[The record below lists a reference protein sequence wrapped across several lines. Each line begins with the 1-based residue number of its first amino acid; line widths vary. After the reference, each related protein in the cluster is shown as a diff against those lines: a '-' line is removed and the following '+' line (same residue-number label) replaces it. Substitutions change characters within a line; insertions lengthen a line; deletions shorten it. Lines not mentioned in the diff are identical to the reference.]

1 MSVAASVAMK
11 YSFKKSTLGASG
23 KSIILIVPS
32 VDFMKLYFIATD
44 AATDISQK
52 GRAW

>member
-1 MSVAASVAMK
+1 MSVAASVATK
-11 YSFKKSTLGASG
+11 YSFKKSTLGSG
-23 KSIILIVPS
+23 KSIILIVPI

-52 GRAW
+52 G